1 MPLLVV
7 PLGSD
12 QAGSL
17 TLNELDRL
25 LGCDRVLFE
34 DPAHPLMTRLSGS
47 GIDAR
52 KLEEDLDA
60 TRDGWA
66 LVAEPG
72 SSLVLEL
79 AHAGAEVSS
88 GVAPAPDALTAARGA
103 HNLREAS
110 AALGGAALIMARLR
124 SEDGC
129 PWDREQT
136 HESLKVHLLEEAYE
150 VIDAIDAGSTGE
162 HLEEELGDLLLQVLF
177 HARLADQD
185 GRFDIAGVAA
195 GLVAKLVRRHPHVFG
210 DVAVADATEV
220 LANWEQIKQSE
231 KLRSDAF
238 EGIPEALPALLNAYK
253 VQKRAASL
261 GFAADEERARTEL
274 TAALEAGLDRPET
287 LGRALFWLVALARA
301 AGIEPEGALRAETT
315 KFKSSF

>member
-7 PLGSD
+7 PLASD

-17 TLNELDRL
+17 TVSELDRL
-25 LGCDRVLFE
+25 LACDRVLFE
-34 DPAHPLMTRLSGS
+34 DSAHPLMARLNDG
-47 GIDAR
+47 GVDAR
-52 KLEEDLDA
+52 RLDDDVDA
-60 TRDGWA
+60 ALDGWA
-66 LVAEPG
+66 LVADP
-72 SSLVLEL
+72 SSSRVIEL
-79 AHAGAEVSS
+79 AHAGADVSA
-88 GVAPAPDALTAARGA
+88 GVASTPDGLTAARGA
-103 HNLREAS
+103 HNLRDAS

-150 VIDAIDAGSTGE
+150 VIDAIDAGNTGAD
-162 HLEEELGDLLLQVLF
+162 LEEELGDVLLQVLF

-185 GRFDIAGVAA
+185 GRFDIAGVAN
-195 GLVAKLVRRHPHVFG
+195 GLVAKLIRRHPHVFG

-220 LANWEQIKQSE
+220 LANWEQIKQRE
-231 KLRSDAF
+231 KRRTDAF
-238 EGIPEALPALLNAYK
+238 EGIPEALPALLGAYK

-261 GFAADEERARTEL
+261 GFTADEARAKAEL
-274 TAALEAGLDRPET
+274 AEALQPGIAQPES

-315 KFKSSF
+315 RFKSSF

>member
-7 PLGSD
+7 PLASD

-25 LGCDRVLFE
+25 MACDRVLFE
-34 DPAHPLMTRLSGS
+34 DPAHPLMTRLSDG
-47 GIDAR
+47 GVDAG
-52 KLEEDLDA
+52 KLTDDVEA
-60 TRDGWA
+60 GRDGWA
-66 LVAEPG
+66 LVADPR
-72 SSLVLEL
+72 SSRVIDL
-79 AHAGAEVSS
+79 AHAGAEVSA
-88 GVAPAPDALTAARGA
+88 GVVPSPDGLSAARAA

-110 AALGGAALIMARLR
+110 AALGGAALVMARLR

-150 VIDAIDAGSTGE
+150 VIDAIDAGSTGD

-185 GRFDIAGVAA
+185 GRFDIAGVAS
-195 GLVAKLVRRHPHVFG
+195 GLVAKLIRRHPHVFG

-220 LANWEQIKQSE
+220 LANWEQIKQDE

-238 EGIPEALPALLNAYK
+238 EGIPDALPALLNAYK

-261 GFAADEERARTEL
+261 GFAADSERAGAEL
-274 TAALEAGLDRPET
+274 AALEQGLDQPET
-287 LGRALFWLVALARA
+287 LGRALFWLVAVARA

-315 KFKSSF
+315 RFKASF

>member
-7 PLGSD
+7 PLESD
-12 QAGSL
+12 QAGAL

-25 LGCDRVLFE
+25 LACDRVLFE
-34 DPAHPLMTRLSGS
+34 DPAHPLLPRLRDG
-47 GIDAR
+47 GVDVR
-52 KLEEDLDA
+52 KLENDVEA
-60 TRDGWA
+60 GHDGWA
-66 LVAEPG
+66 LIADPR
-72 SSLVLEL
+72 SSRVIDL

-150 VIDAIDAGSTGE
+150 VIDAIDAGSTTE

-185 GRFDIAGVAA
+185 GRFDIAGVAD
-195 GLVAKLVRRHPHVFG
+195 GLVAKLIRRHPHVFG

-220 LANWEQIKQSE
+220 LANWEQIKHRE
-231 KLRSDAF
+231 KHRADAF

-261 GFAADEERARTEL
+261 GFAADSERARAEL
-274 TAALEAGLDRPET
+274 AAALERGLESPEA
-287 LGRALFWLVALARA
+287 LGRALFWLVAVARA

-315 KFKSSF
+315 RFKSSF